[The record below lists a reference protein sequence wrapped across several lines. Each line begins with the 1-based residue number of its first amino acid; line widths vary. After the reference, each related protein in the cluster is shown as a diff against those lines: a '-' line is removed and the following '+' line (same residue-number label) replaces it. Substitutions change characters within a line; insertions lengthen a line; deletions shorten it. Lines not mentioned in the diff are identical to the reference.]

1 MADITDIKS
10 IMYTEK
16 SLKLQEDSVL
26 VVQTSP
32 KVSKQQLKEV
42 FKEYFGFVPIRI
54 NSLNQEG
61 KVKTT
66 RRRKSSNR
74 VVGKRASYKKFY
86 VKLPE
91 GAKIES
97 LAV

>member
-1 MADITDIKS
+1 MASSTDMKA

-16 SLKLQEDSVL
+16 SLKLQEQNVL

-32 KVSKQQLKEV
+32 KLSKTQLKEV
-42 FKEYFGFVPIRI
+42 FKEYFGVTPLAI
-54 NSLNQEG
+54 NSLRQEG
-61 KVKTT
+61 KVK
-66 RRRKSSNR
+66 RFRG
-74 VVGKRASYKKFY
+74 VIGKRSDFKKFF